1 MSWLNSLKVF
11 FTPDKNPNKV
21 IEVKSEKYS
30 NRNVHCR
37 HDPIILYA
45 VDNNNVSEIV
55 LHLSR
60 AESLT
65 TSYRSGIIQ
74 ISKILT

>member
-1 MSWLNSLKVF
+1 MSWLNSIRGF
-11 FTPDKNPNKV
+11 FTPDNNPSRV

-30 NRNVHCR
+30 DRNVHCR
-37 HDPIILYA
+37 YDPIMLYQA
-45 VDNNNVSEIV
+45 DNNNTSEIV

-65 TSYRSGIIQ
+65 TSYRYIILLF
-74 ISKILT
+74 I